1 MRLSYGVKTLTL
13 VLAFALIP
21 SALTSYQ
28 VVTTSTD
35 AIENAVEDELR
46 NLHQS
51 KDMQLA
57 QLFEGE
63 EELMLAMMGASGFV
77 EDVNA
82 VVGAAQGGSPAPNE
96 SARLSSLFNASMRN
110 NGGLRSI
117 VLVGKDTGSII
128 LAPSHPDWQGYI
140 MFNTSTLVAARISP
154 QISYRSTLPW
164 SDRPAIL
171 CSEPVRDNR
180 GAPVALLVAVLDERA
195 IEGILSSTVG
205 LGSTGAAF
213 LVGGDG
219 RLLST
224 IPSGA
229 GPGEQTASEGA
240 SLALEGES
248 GYGIYSGASG
258 NRVMGVYSPVGS
270 TSLAL
275 VVEID
280 REEAMEPRTTI
291 VLSAL
296 AAGVI
301 VGWALVIISV
311 VITRELVR
319 DLDALVSWAREIGRG
334 NWDAP
339 LELGGTTEFKD
350 LEEDFRQMVRD
361 LEKQQ
366 SQIRAVERRYANLFR
381 SSLDPVYT
389 TSRNGTIMEL
399 NTAGERILGLPRQR
413 EGSYSIRLWDLF
425 SDERVKGE
433 FERRLDQEGAV
444 AGFEAKLR
452 LPSGREV
459 VALMSAT
466 RRLDDQGR
474 VLAYQGVI
482 HDITDRKRFETALVQ
497 AKNEAEFYCDVMSHD
512 LNNAIQGLGG
522 YLELASFADS
532 LEDVN
537 EFLPAAQDQLN
548 RATKLLTNVRRMSH
562 MGDTAIE
569 LGEVNLRELLE
580 RVTAD
585 VARLYPPGTTEFNI
599 ELPEGTVNVLGEE
612 FLEDVFFNL
621 LDNALKYDPNGV
633 KSVDIVA
640 RKVTEGGM
648 DRWQVRILDN
658 GPGVTDRDKQA
669 IFHRFER
676 KALKEYGTGLG
687 LSIVVKATDRCGGRA
702 WVEDRVAGD
711 HSKGAAFVVELL
723 SVDELERAS
732 G

>member
-1 MRLSYGVKTLTL
+1 
-13 VLAFALIP
+13 LIP

-28 VVTTSTD
+28 VVTTSTE
-35 AIENAVEDELR
+35 AIEDAVEDELR
-46 NLHQS
+46 NLHQA

-63 EELMLAMMGASGFV
+63 GELMRTMGGSPGFV
-77 EDVNA
+77 KDVTA
-82 VVGAAQGGSPAPNE
+82 MVDAAQGGSPAPNE
-96 SARLSSLFNASMRN
+96 SARLSSFFNASMQD
-110 NGGLRSI
+110 NGGSQSI
-117 VLVGKDTGSII
+117 VLVEKDAGSII
-128 LAPSHPDWQGYI
+128 LAPSHPDWEGYI
-140 MFNTSTLVAARISP
+140 MFNTSTLVAARISS

-164 SDRPAIL
+164 SNRPAIL
-171 CSEPVRDNR
+171 CSEPVRNDR
-180 GAPVALLVAVLDERA
+180 GAPIALLVTVLDDRA
-195 IEGILSSTVG
+195 IEAILSETVG

-224 IPSGA
+224 IPGGI
-229 GPGEQTASEGA
+229 GPGERTASQGA
-240 SLALEGES
+240 SMALDGES

-258 NRVMGVYSPVGS
+258 NRVMGVYSLVGR
-270 TSLAL
+270 TSMAL

-280 REEAMEPRTTI
+280 RDEAMEPRTTI

-319 DLDALVSWAREIGRG
+319 DLDALVGWAKEIGRG

-350 LEEDFRQMVRD
+350 LEDDFRQMVRD

-389 TSRNGTIMEL
+389 TSRNGTVMEL
-399 NTAGERILGLPRQR
+399 NTAGERILGLPKQP
-413 EGSYSIRLWDLF
+413 EGSYGIKLWDLF
-425 SDERVKGE
+425 ADELVKGE

-466 RRLDDQGR
+466 RRLDDEGR
-474 VLAYQGVI
+474 ILAYQGVI

-522 YLELASFADS
+522 YLELATFADS

-548 RATKLLTNVRRMSH
+548 RATKLLINVRRMSH

-569 LGEVNLRELLE
+569 LGEVDLRELLE
-580 RVTAD
+580 RVTKD
-585 VARLYPPGTTEFNI
+585 VARLYAPGTTEFNI
-599 ELPEGTVNVLGEE
+599 ELPDGSVKVLGEE

-621 LDNALKYDPNGV
+621 LDNAMKYDSNDV

-640 RKVTEGGM
+640 KKVTEEGM
-648 DRWQVRILDN
+648 DRWQVRVLDH
-658 GPGVTDRDKQA
+658 GPGVTDRDKHT

-702 WVEDRVAGD
+702 WVEDRVDGD
-711 HSKGAAFVVELL
+711 HTQGAAFVVELL